1 LAQLRPGRFRG
12 RGDASEQNGLVST
25 DAQTGTPTRD
35 PRLATWERRMNPVII
50 AAAILPVVVGLTK
63 RGQSGTAVW
72 LDLISWMIFIADF
85 VVHLK
90 WERGYLRS
98 RLGRFDLTIV
108 VLTGPWYL
116 IPALDGARVLGMA
129 RLGRLGR
136 VFIVSAKTDVLR
148 ELARRLGKAALYSL
162 VLMMC
167 CALVVKTVEP
177 ASSGFATYGDA
188 LWWAVVTFTTV
199 GYGDYYPVTT
209 TGRIA
214 AVLLMV
220 GGVAL
225 IGTLAGSLGSFFT
238 KGTDAQGE
246 PDDDTVDGQRDGA
259 PQLAPGGQFEDRVL
273 AELAALRAEV
283 AELRRSDDA

>member
-1 LAQLRPGRFRG
+1 MNR
-12 RGDASEQNGLVST
+12 VST
-25 DAQTGTPTRD
+25 DAPASVQPADD

-63 RGQSGTAVW
+63 RGQSETSVW
-72 LDLISWMIFIADF
+72 LDFGSWLIFIADF
-85 VVHLK
+85 VVHLWWK
-90 WERGYLRS
+90 RGYLRS

-108 VLTGPWYL
+108 VLTAPWYV

-148 ELARRLGKAALYSL
+148 ALARRLGRAALYSV

-177 ASSGFATYGDA
+177 ASSGFSTYGDA

-209 TGRIA
+209 TGRMA
-214 AVLLMV
+214 GVLLMV

-225 IGTLAGSLGSFFT
+225 IGTLAGSLGSFFAS
-238 KGTDAQGE
+238 GGDAGDDHGDGE
-246 PDDDTVDGQRDGA
+246 RDDAPEPGDG
-259 PQLAPGGQFEDRVL
+259 FEDRVL
-273 AELAALRAEV
+273 SELAALRAEV
-283 AELRRSDDA
+283 AELRRTDDA